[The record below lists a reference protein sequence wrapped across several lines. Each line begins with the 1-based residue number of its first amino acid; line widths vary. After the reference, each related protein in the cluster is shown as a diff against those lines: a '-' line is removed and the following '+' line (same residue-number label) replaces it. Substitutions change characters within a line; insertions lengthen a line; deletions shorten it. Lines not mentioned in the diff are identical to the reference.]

1 MAGCWAPCSATARRA
16 AGGEIE
22 RPPVDPLE
30 EALEA
35 LGLWGC
41 TSRDKFIPR
50 AYLDAEKSVRLD
62 LLRGLL
68 DTDGWV
74 ESWGTVRYSTASPQL
89 ARDVCE
95 LARSLGAWCSI

>member
-1 MAGCWAPCSATARRA
+1 RVDACLELEHGGLYDWRIKRRA

-41 TSRDKFIPR
+41 TSHEKFIPR
-50 AYLDAEKSVRLD
+50 AYLDAEK
-62 LLRGLL
+62 
-68 DTDGWV
+68 
-74 ESWGTVRYSTASPQL
+74 
-89 ARDVCE
+89 
-95 LARSLGAWCSI
+95 